1 MWDHTESILG
11 VLGWYLKT
19 SHLQIDRIGW
29 ERCLGVRGQRRWRE
43 IIGVRLGP
51 IV

>member
-29 ERCLGVRGQRRWRE
+29 ERYLGVRGAEKRE
-43 IIGVRLGP
+43 K
-51 IV
+51 